1 MRGSCSTEEWW
12 SPNHSLGVCVLVG
25 KGGSTVIKIRGVGR
39 WFGKGGLY
47 RSIGKGSM
55 ISVYKIEPRYVTI
68 RKHRGA
74 PAPGAPMV
82 PTPMKWS
89 DEFHMQECK
98 YFQYVICA
106 FDSLATVALIM

>member
-1 MRGSCSTEEWW
+1 M
-12 SPNHSLGVCVLVG
+12 
-25 KGGSTVIKIRGVGR
+25 IIRGVGR

-55 ISVYKIEPRYVTI
+55 ISVYKIEPSYVTI

-82 PTPMKWS
+82 PTPMGQMDNLSVNFILSPLLPTIILKLPKLQLLVNS
-89 DEFHMQECK
+89 G
-98 YFQYVICA
+98 
-106 FDSLATVALIM
+106 LAVVSRF